1 MQPTLNTPGERSHAA
16 ETAAGE
22 RFGFGA
28 NWARFLQHLNEERI
42 RAAEESLQQML
53 GLRSLQG
60 VRLLDAGSGSGLFS
74 LAARRLGAEVHSF
87 DFDPQSVA
95 CTRELRRRH
104 LAQTG
109 ATPAAAEADSHW
121 RVDQASVLDPAYLE
135 SLGRFDIVYSWG
147 VLHHT
152 GQQWK
157 AMDLVSRRVAPG
169 GRLFIAIYNDQGA
182 LSRWWTAI
190 KRLYNHN
197 VVARALIIAVHTPYF
212 IWARWLYRKLM
223 GKGPVERGMSM
234 WYDMLDWLGG
244 YPFEVAS
251 PAAVFSYLSV
261 RGFELRELVTVAGE
275 LGCNQYV
282 FQRVREAD
290 DQARPSTS
298 A

>member
-1 MQPTLNTPGERSHAA
+1 MNQTLNTPGEMAHAA

-28 NWARFLQHLNEERI
+28 NWARFLRHLDEDRI
-42 RAAEESLQQML
+42 RAAEQSLLQML
-53 GLRSLQG
+53 KVSTLKGRR
-60 VRLLDAGSGSGLFS
+60 VLDAGSGSGLFS

-104 LAQTG
+104 QAQTG
-109 ATPAAAEADSHW
+109 GMAAGAEDLGW
-121 RVDQASVLDPAYLE
+121 RVDHGSVLDPAYLDT
-135 SLGRFDIVYSWG
+135 LGRFDIVYSWG

-152 GQQWK
+152 GQQWT

-169 GRLFIAIYNDQGA
+169 GRLFIAIYNDQGV
-182 LSRWWTAI
+182 LSRWWTGV

-197 VVARALIIAVHTPYF
+197 AVARGLIIAVYTPYF
-212 IWARWLYRKLM
+212 IWARWLYRKVM
-223 GKGPVERGMSM
+223 RKGPVERGMSL

-251 PAAVFSYLSV
+251 PAAVFGFLAP
-261 RGFELRELVTVAGE
+261 RGFELRELVTVSGE

-282 FQRVREAD
+282 FERVREAPA
-290 DQARPSTS
+290 QPTPSTS